1 MGISKI
7 SVEGKTMQLL
17 SFRWLLPAAAAIF
30 TMVGAAQSAVAA
42 TLDEIIS
49 RGKIVIGIDVN
60 SPPYGFQNEKQ
71 EFDGSEV
78 ETAKMLAKDLGV
90 TLEIVPTTVANRVPY
105 LTSARVDAIMA
116 SFAIT
121 PERAKSVWFSTPYG
135 TTGSI
140 IIGAKSAN
148 MKDFAAMAGKKI
160 ATTRGSAAEIALG
173 ARTGDGYQLVRLDDD
188 SGATAALVSGQTD
201 ALVTTPAI
209 AQTIF
214 KRFPDRQYEEKFSV
228 LKFWYGVGVQRGNVE
243 LLQWLNT
250 SLMFNIQNGNISK
263 INEKWMGSP
272 LKDIPTL

>member
-1 MGISKI
+1 MK
-7 SVEGKTMQLL
+7 
-17 SFRWLLPAAAAIF
+17 FRKFGWLAPVAFA
-30 TMVGAAQSAVAA
+30 AVAA
-42 TLDEIIS
+42 ISLVNTASAASLDEIIS
-49 RGKIVIGIDVN
+49 RGKLLVGIDVN

-78 ETAKMLAKDLGV
+78 ETARMLAKDLGV
-90 TLEIVPTTVANRVPY
+90 ELEIVPTTVANRVPY
-105 LTSARVDAIMA
+105 LTTNRVDAVMA

-140 IIGAKSAN
+140 IVGPKSVE
-148 MKDFAAMAGKKI
+148 MKDYADMSGKKI

-173 ARTGDGYQLVRLDDD
+173 ARTADSFELVRFDDD
-188 SGATAALVSGQTD
+188 SAATAALISGQVD

-214 KRFPDRQYEEKFSV
+214 KRFPDREYQEKFSV
-228 LKFWYGVGVQRGNVE
+228 LKFWYGVGIPRGNQD

-250 SLMFNIQNGNISK
+250 DLMFNIQNGNISK

-272 LKDIPTL
+272 LTNIPTL

>member
-1 MGISKI
+1 MIK
-7 SVEGKTMQLL
+7 MRL
-17 SFRWLLPAAAAIF
+17 F
-30 TMVGAAQSAVAA
+30 TYVASLAMALICFAGGASAG

-49 RGKIVIGIDVN
+49 RGKILIGIDVN

-90 TLEIVPTTVANRVPY
+90 ELEIVPTTVANRVPY
-105 LTSARVDAIMA
+105 LTTNRVDAVMA

-140 IIGAKSAN
+140 IIGAKSAD
-148 MKDFAAMAGKKI
+148 MKDYAAMKGKKI

-173 ARTGDGYQLVRLDDD
+173 ARTGDGYELVRLDDD
-188 SGATAALVSGQTD
+188 SAATAALISGQTD

-214 KRFPDRQYEEKFSV
+214 KRFADREYEEKFSV
-228 LKFWYGVGVQRGNVE
+228 LKFWYGVGVQRGNTD

-263 INEKWMGSP
+263 INEKWMGTP
-272 LKDIPTL
+272 LKEIPTL